1 MKYFNLSLVPFFP
14 LASGF
19 LTGKYKK
26 NVIPENS
33 RAEWADYM
41 KVMFKSNYFSF
52 LEELSVIAKRYEC
65 SLTEISIA
73 WLLSHSNVTSV
84 INGVR
89 NVKQLKE
96 NIKSSGIQI
105 NMNDLIL
112 IDSMYEKHFK

>member
-1 MKYFNLSLVPFFP
+1 
-14 LASGF
+14 
-19 LTGKYKK
+19 
-26 NVIPENS
+26 
-33 RAEWADYM
+33 M

-52 LEELSVIAKRYEC
+52 LEELSVIAKRYKC

-73 WLLSHSNVTSV
+73 WLLSHSIVTSV

-105 NMNDLIL
+105 NKNDLIL
-112 IDSMYEKHFK
+112 IESMYEKHFK

>member
-1 MKYFNLSLVPFFP
+1 
-14 LASGF
+14 
-19 LTGKYKK
+19 
-26 NVIPENS
+26 
-33 RAEWADYM
+33 M

-52 LEELSVIAKRYEC
+52 LEELSVIAKHYEC

-96 NIKSSGIQI
+96 NIKSSGIHI
-105 NMNDLIL
+105 NRIYVRKTL
-112 IDSMYEKHFK
+112 